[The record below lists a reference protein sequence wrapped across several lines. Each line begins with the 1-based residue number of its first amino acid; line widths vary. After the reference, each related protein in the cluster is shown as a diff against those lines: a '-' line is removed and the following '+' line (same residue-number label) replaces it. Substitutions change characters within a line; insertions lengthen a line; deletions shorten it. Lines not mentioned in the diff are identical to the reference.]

1 MSARV
6 VISDETSTGKVL
18 HELTLELLSPSI
30 TVRDLIEL
38 RVRDEVAR
46 FNAENGHDV
55 FRGLVQPTDA
65 EATLNAYEYRV
76 SARRKPI
83 DPEEQC
89 QRAWHAFEANGF
101 LLLVG
106 DRQAER
112 LDEKLTITP
121 DLRVSFV
128 KLVPLVGG

>member
-18 HELTLELLSPSI
+18 HELILELLSPSV
-30 TVRDLIEL
+30 TVRELIEL

-46 FNAENGHDV
+46 FNAKNGLDV
-55 FRGLVQPTDA
+55 FRGLVQPTEA
-65 EATLNAYEYRV
+65 EATLNAYEYRFK
-76 SARRKPI
+76 RHKPI

-89 QRAWHAFEANGF
+89 RRAWQAFEANGF
-101 LLLVG
+101 LLLIG
-106 DRQAER
+106 DRQAES
-112 LDEKLTITP
+112 LDQKLAITP
-121 DLRVSFV
+121 DLRMSFV